1 MITNMCTTIFF
12 CVVVICLSTCY
23 IQKLRIKNDEEIF
36 KMKSLFKSEI
46 EYEKQLKEFYKK
58 FSSETNLDIIKNDVC
73 EIKSLLNEHIIKKK

>member
-36 KMKSLFKSEI
+36 KMKSLLKSEI
-46 EYEKQLKEFYKK
+46 EYEKHLKEFYKK
-58 FSSETNLDIIKNDVC
+58 LSSETNLDIIKNDVC
-73 EIKSLLNEHIIKKK
+73 EIKRLLNEHIIKEQ